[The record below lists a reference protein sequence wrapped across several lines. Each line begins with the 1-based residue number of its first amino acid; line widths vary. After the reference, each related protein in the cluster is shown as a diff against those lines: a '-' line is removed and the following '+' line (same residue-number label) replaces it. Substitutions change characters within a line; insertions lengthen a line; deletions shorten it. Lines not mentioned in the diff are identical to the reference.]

1 MAALWRGFRTKHYG
15 PHAKA
20 LRARRA
26 RAGLPEDPPP
36 FGSNRMIKRDSSVLV
51 RWADKKAALE
61 RRMRIP
67 SHESL
72 LQLHARKRAWGQQRS
87 DDKPAASVHWSTRAL
102 LKTVLSYDE
111 LRPKVVHSPQGHHP
125 PKRKSDRAVGDF
137 ALQWLSNVGAW
148 GWVQR
153 RVVLLLQSIY
163 RYA

>member
-1 MAALWRGFRTKHYG
+1 MAALWRGFHTKHYG

-20 LRARRA
+20 LRTRRA

-61 RRMRIP
+61 RRLRIP

-72 LQLHARKRAWGQQRS
+72 LQLHARKRAWAEQRS
-87 DDKPAASVHWSTRAL
+87 DDRPAASVHWSTRAL

-111 LRPKVVHSPQGHHP
+111 LRPKVIHSPQGHRQ

-137 ALQWLSNVGAW
+137 ALQWLTNVGTW

-163 RYA
+163 RHA